1 MDLAPA
7 LVHSRGRV
15 TPGVAGQAARSLVL
29 SALSGFS
36 PGDTWALLGA
46 GPAARHAARCW
57 VRWFLQAASDGRSPA
72 DDFFAH
78 GDVVASAIEDL
89 PVDDVAREDP
99 SSGAFEVALGA
110 LHFDGNDTNAFAV
123 GRRVPRAREGD
134 VELPVAEYRTGKEE
148 AGALKRLALGLVD
161 GHGEG
166 DAQWELAPSEREGKA
181 GIGRLEGN
189 TGNGDFEA
197 DELAGDDDALEE
209 VRVNGG
215 DDKAGTVSEAGSR
228 I

>member
-1 MDLAPA
+1 MRPDAGFDGFCRLRQTGAA
-7 LVHSRGRV
+7 LQ
-15 TPGVAGQAARSLVL
+15 TI
-29 SALSGFS
+29 
-36 PGDTWALLGA
+36 
-46 GPAARHAARCW
+46 
-57 VRWFLQAASDGRSPA
+57 FLRMETS
-72 DDFFAH
+72 
-78 GDVVASAIEDL
+78 VASAIEDL

-166 DAQWELAPSEREGKA
+166 DAQWELAPSELEGKA

-209 VRVNGG
+209 VRVDGG
-215 DDKAGTVSEAGSR
+215 DDKAGTVARGRISHLGSGAA
-228 I
+228 